1 MLRWNLEGGAEPEEI
16 EVSRR
21 AEDEVHK
28 LFLDATGSHAF
39 ISLKSGDNFY
49 LHGRSQRPK
58 KVSKMLGVVEC
69 AAFDRQQGTE
79 NNTKSFLVGTSLG
92 YIYELSFDSAG
103 KERVCQQVYQLE
115 TPQPITSL
123 HIETFGAGGEP
134 TSGSGGV
141 TPSVPSG
148 GGGAAGAGAGVGKT
162 GDDFS
167 AVSRIFVMCSTPSP
181 TRLYLFLGG
190 PGYTQV
196 FSPSSL
202 GGESPSFTELPG
214 SVSSADLLCFNKPP
228 HTRAQ
233 TFALTTEL
241 GIYHG
246 SFLFSSTQTRSAA
259 SITYVAI
266 ACLYS
271 ILLSS
276 SPPIYILTCICLI
289 PTVRTT
295 SSTSPASSHMKR
307 SAPHC
312 CPREHPRTP
321 LWRPPYSR
329 YPCQSS
335 TSSSCRRTSCWQCLS

>member
-1 MLRWNLEGGAEPEEI
+1 VLRWNLEAGAEPEEI

-58 KVSKMLGVVEC
+58 KVSKLQGLAEC
-69 AAFDRQQGTE
+69 VAFDRQQGTE
-79 NNTKSFLVGTSLG
+79 TNTKSFLVGTSLG

-103 KERVCQQVYQLE
+103 KEKVCQQVYQLE
-115 TPQPITSL
+115 TPQPITSV
-123 HIETFGAGGEP
+123 HIETFGGGEAG
-134 TSGSGGV
+134 SLSGGSG
-141 TPSVPSG
+141 TLSSAAASG
-148 GGGAAGAGAGVGKT
+148 GGGGNAKQP

-167 AVSRIFVMCSTPSP
+167 GVSRIFVMCSTPSP

-196 FSPSSL
+196 FSPASL

-214 SVSSADLLCFNKPP
+214 SVVSADLHCFNKPP

-246 SFLFSSTQTRSAA
+246 SFLFSSTQTRFVAA
-259 SITYVAI
+259 
-266 ACLYS
+266 
-271 ILLSS
+271 
-276 SPPIYILTCICLI
+276 
-289 PTVRTT
+289 
-295 SSTSPASSHMKR
+295 
-307 SAPHC
+307 
-312 CPREHPRTP
+312 
-321 LWRPPYSR
+321 
-329 YPCQSS
+329 
-335 TSSSCRRTSCWQCLS
+335 